1 MKKPLVIYGTDIDK
15 PPSEIVAGIRNEIA
29 KLILRTWRG
38 VMSKVGNERKEL
50 TRPSGY
56 ACRVI
61 LRGTTSSGH
70 TLNIVKQRGNL
81 IS

>member
-1 MKKPLVIYGTDIDK
+1 
-15 PPSEIVAGIRNEIA
+15 
-29 KLILRTWRG
+29 
-38 VMSKVGNERKEL
+38 MSKVGNERKEL